1 MKNFLFLLSTLLII
15 SCNSNAPV
23 INPQKAEF
31 ETMTFDVVEK
41 NLVVQQNLPDHV
53 QTLIAQWFEQKVL
66 INGFDGDMTFTV
78 TQYTQEISSVSDGK
92 RVDVTLSFN
101 VFLNKLSLSQ
111 TKLIEGNVSS
121 YGILTGNFSLAE
133 FDTTIQNTQTDL
145 IVRLSRD
152 LQSKI

>member
-1 MKNFLFLLSTLLII
+1 MKNFLFLLSTILII
-15 SCNSNAPV
+15 NCSSNVPV
-23 INPQKAEF
+23 VNLQKAEF

-53 QTLIAQWFEQKVL
+53 QILIAHWFDQKVL
-66 INGFDGDMTFTV
+66 INGFDGDMTFNITK
-78 TQYTQEISSVSDGK
+78 YSQEVSSVSDGK
-92 RVDVTLSFN
+92 RVDLTLSFI
-101 VFLNKLSLSQ
+101 VFLNKPSLSQ
-111 TKLIEGNVSS
+111 TKLIEGDVSS

>member
-1 MKNFLFLLSTLLII
+1 MKNFLFLLSTILII
-15 SCNSNAPV
+15 SCNSNVPV
-23 INPQKAEF
+23 ISSQKAEL
-31 ETMTFDVVEK
+31 EIMTFDVVEK

-53 QTLIAQWFEQKVL
+53 QKLIAQWFDQKVL
-66 INGFDGDMTFTV
+66 INGFEGDMTFTI
-78 TQYTQEISSVSDGK
+78 TKYSQEVSSVSDGK
-92 RVDVTLSFN
+92 RVDLTLSFK
-101 VFLNKLSLSQ
+101 VFLNKPSLSQ
-111 TKLIEGNVSS
+111 TKLIEGDVSS

>member
-1 MKNFLFLLSTLLII
+1 MKNFLFLLSTILII
-15 SCNSNAPV
+15 SCSSNSPV
-23 INPQKAEF
+23 VNPQKAEL

-53 QTLIAQWFEQKVL
+53 QSLITQWFDQKVL
-66 INGFDGDMTFTV
+66 INGFDGDMTFTI
-78 TQYTQEISSVSDGK
+78 TKYSQEMSSVSDGK
-92 RVDVTLSFN
+92 RVDLALSFK
-101 VFLNKLSLSQ
+101 VFLNKPSLSQ

-133 FDTTIQNTQTDL
+133 FDTIIENTQTDL

-152 LQSKI
+152 LKSKI

>member
-1 MKNFLFLLSTLLII
+1 MKNFLILLSTILFI
-15 SCNSNAPV
+15 SCSSNAPV
-23 INPQKAEF
+23 VNPQKAEL

-41 NLVVQQNLPDHV
+41 NLVFQQNLPDHV
-53 QTLIAQWFEQKVL
+53 QTLIAQWFDQKVL

-78 TQYTQEISSVSDGK
+78 TQFTQEISSVSDGK
-92 RVDVTLSFN
+92 RVDVALAFK
-101 VFLNKLSLSQ
+101 VFLNKPSLTQ

-133 FDTTIQNTQTDL
+133 FETTIQNTQTDL
-145 IVRLSRD
+145 IVRLSRE